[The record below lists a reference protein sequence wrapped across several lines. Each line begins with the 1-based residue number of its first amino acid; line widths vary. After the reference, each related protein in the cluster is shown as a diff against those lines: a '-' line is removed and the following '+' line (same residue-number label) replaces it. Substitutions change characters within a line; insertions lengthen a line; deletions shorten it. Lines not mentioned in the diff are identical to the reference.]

1 MRTTLK
7 IFLVLAAVF
16 AVAGSLIF
24 FFKTKLSP
32 PQPLADGN
40 PHLEQAEQCVAKIQG
55 APSDSILNARF
66 FEARHLLTFLADNG
80 LLTDKDGD
88 MLKTEMVERYAPL
101 YADKCFG
108 HFKESYWDEKVIQQI
123 PLQIAVAKGVRLSDG
138 ESAVDRSKEAHDV
151 LDEVLEVVC
160 RYDSAKLLARG
171 KTYQNWAN
179 TKRRLSRAQRFMND
193 EYLGCNIELVR
204 SLDSLRYRL
213 EKSHY
218 AYLGLQSRRLAGY
231 RSMDKEDYDSLCQVV
246 DEEFR
251 HYEDSA
257 HIVYGIPQ
265 REEEVDSLRHEMMS
279 NKTKASGYYLTI
291 MATDKIV
298 KAGQYIF
305 EKIME

>member
-123 PLQIAVAKGVRLSDG
+123 PLQIAVAKGVRLSD
-138 ESAVDRSKEAHDV
+138 
-151 LDEVLEVVC
+151 
-160 RYDSAKLLARG
+160 
-171 KTYQNWAN
+171 
-179 TKRRLSRAQRFMND
+179 
-193 EYLGCNIELVR
+193 
-204 SLDSLRYRL
+204 
-213 EKSHY
+213 
-218 AYLGLQSRRLAGY
+218 
-231 RSMDKEDYDSLCQVV
+231 
-246 DEEFR
+246 
-251 HYEDSA
+251 
-257 HIVYGIPQ
+257 
-265 REEEVDSLRHEMMS
+265 
-279 NKTKASGYYLTI
+279 
-291 MATDKIV
+291 
-298 KAGQYIF
+298 
-305 EKIME
+305 